1 MQKFKSVE
9 ELVNQLKPEKPVY
22 CIRKNSIKY
31 AVKFFLNK
39 FPGKILYAVKTNP
52 HPEVIKTII
61 ESGVK
66 QFDVASIEEIKNIRT
81 FSNTAKCSFMH
92 TVKSRESI
100 KEAYFN
106 YGVKTFSLDTKDEL
120 IKIIESTN
128 NAKDLELF
136 VRVAVS
142 NEHAEI
148 DLSKKFGALTSE
160 AIGLLRLVKQHA
172 KKIGLSFHV
181 GSQCMHP
188 ISYSKGINEIGNIIK
203 KTKIIP
209 DYINVGGGFPTIY
222 PDLIPQSL
230 DNYFNE
236 INKSLENLKLEK
248 LPEIICEPGR
258 AIVAES
264 GSTIVRVAVSNEHAE
279 IDLSKKF
286 GALTSEAIGLLRL
299 VKQHAKKVGLSFHV
313 GSQCMHPISYSKGI
327 SEIGNIIKKTKIIPD
342 YINVGGGFPT
352 IYPDLIP
359 QSLDNYFNE
368 INKSLENLKLEK
380 LPEIICEPGRAIVAE
395 SGSTVVRVN
404 LRKKQKLY
412 INDGTY
418 GTLFDAG
425 TPNIVFPSRMIK
437 ENSNKIISKK
447 LTAFDFFGPTCDS
460 MDYMKGPFLLPN
472 NIKENDYVELGQLGA
487 YGLTFR
493 TQFNGYYSN
502 EIYEVEDNPIMTM
515 YDKDINKANMVA

>member
-9 ELVNQLKPEKPVY
+9 QIINQLKPEKPIY
-22 CIRKNSIKY
+22 CIRKNSIRS
-31 AVKFFLNK
+31 AVKYFNK
-39 FPGKILYAVKTNP
+39 NFPGKILYAVKTNP
-52 HPEVIKTII
+52 HPAVIQTII
-61 ESGVK
+61 DSGVE
-66 QFDVASIEEIKNIRT
+66 QFDVASIEEIKSIRN
-81 FSNTAKCSFMH
+81 FSQSAKCSYMH

-128 NAKDLELF
+128 GAKDLELF

-148 DLSKKFGALTSE
+148 DLSKKFGAINSE
-160 AIGLLRLVKQHA
+160 AAGLLRLVKQHA

-203 KTKIIP
+203 KTKILP
-209 DYINVGGGFPTIY
+209 DYINVGGGFPTVY
-222 PDLIPQSL
+222 PDLVPQCM

-236 INKSLENLKLEK
+236 IKKGLENLKLK
-248 LPEIICEPGR
+248 RLPEIICEPGR
-258 AIVAES
+258 ALVAES
-264 GSTIVRVAVSNEHAE
+264 GSTI
-279 IDLSKKF
+279 
-286 GALTSEAIGLLRL
+286 
-299 VKQHAKKVGLSFHV
+299 
-313 GSQCMHPISYSKGI
+313 
-327 SEIGNIIKKTKIIPD
+327 
-342 YINVGGGFPT
+342 
-352 IYPDLIP
+352 
-359 QSLDNYFNE
+359 
-368 INKSLENLKLEK
+368 
-380 LPEIICEPGRAIVAE
+380 
-395 SGSTVVRVN
+395 VRVN

-425 TPNIVFPSRMIK
+425 TPNIVFPSKMIK

-472 NIKENDYVELGQLGA
+472 NVKENDYIELGQLGA

-493 TQFNGYYSN
+493 TQFNGYYSDK
-502 EIYEVEDNPIMTM
+502 ILEVEDKPIMTM
-515 YDKDINKANMVA
+515 YDKNINKATLVA